1 MAVTITNI
9 TTPNSN
15 LTEFSYGPFRARMV
29 DVLFDS
35 TYPTAGEI
43 ITAANLGW
51 TSLVGGVV
59 INDPAPSGL
68 ATSLRTRVVPN
79 TALTQVKLQL
89 MQSGYDPTN
98 AYQLTAPSV
107 TILADKNSTM
117 LVAPF
122 AGTVTACSYSAVA
135 AITGAASP
143 ASRTFT
149 LANLTATLTPAQLA
163 AVGGVNF
170 TQDVPKVITLG
181 NAANV
186 AVAAGDVLQW
196 QSLHIGGTGLV
207 DPGGLVSV
215 TITPT
220 LVNVELKEL
229 ANNTD
234 ASSLTGRYLLFGY

>member
-15 LTEFSYGPFRARMV
+15 VTEFPYGPFRARLV

-51 TSLVGGVV
+51 STLVGGVV
-59 INDPAPSGL
+59 INSPAPSGL
-68 ATSLRTRVVPN
+68 ASMINTRIVPN

-89 MQSGYDPTN
+89 FQAGYDPTN

-107 TILADKNSTM
+107 TILADKNTTA
-117 LVAPF
+117 LVAPI
-122 AGTVTACSYSAVA
+122 AGNVTSVTYAAVA
-135 AITGAASP
+135 AITGANSP

-149 LANLTATLTPAQLA
+149 LANLTASKTPAQLA
-163 AVGGVNF
+163 MVSGVNAV
-170 TQDVPKVITLG
+170 QDVPLAITLG
-181 NAANV
+181 NASNV
-186 AVAAGDVLQW
+186 AIAAGDVLQW

-220 LVNVELKEL
+220 IVPSSFKEL